1 MDRSTDVA
9 ILSFELSDLSS
20 VFQRVICTAVVVV
33 GLDPTYIPQLHT
45 SFERCV
51 IERRYGKGAG
61 QGYQGDKSL
70 KTHFDGKM

>member
-33 GLDPTYIPQLHT
+33 GLDPTNIPQLHT
-45 SFERCV
+45 SFERSV
-51 IERRYGKGAG
+51 IETRHGSRIPG
-61 QGYQGDKSL
+61 
-70 KTHFDGKM
+70 